1 MKYFIDYGHGGDDPG
16 AIGENVLEKN
26 INKLVG
32 ERVKFHLERHGQTVI
47 LTRVNDESV
56 SLQER
61 VNIINKNNCD
71 LGISIHCNSFS
82 DTSVQGIETYTWGN
96 KSREKLL
103 AEKVHKEIIK
113 AKLCYK
119 NRGLKESQFTILS
132 PDIPCCLVELGFI
145 SNESDRKLILDN
157 IENFA
162 IAITKGLLAF
172 YEISYKKQPD
182 VPIESVKKEDA
193 EDGKYYRVQVGAY
206 KTKQYAI
213 DLAESLKKQGYPAI
227 INYY

>member
-1 MKYFIDYGHGGDDPG
+1 MKYFIDYGHGGNDSG
-16 AIGENVLEKN
+16 AVGGSVLEKN

-47 LTRVNDESV
+47 LTRNNDETV

-61 VNIINKNNCD
+61 VNIINKNKCD

-82 DTSVQGIETYTWGN
+82 DTTVQGVETYTWGN
-96 KSREKLL
+96 KLREKLL

-113 AKLCYK
+113 AKLYYK

-132 PDIPCCLVELGFI
+132 PDIPCILIELGFI
-145 SNESDRKLILDN
+145 SNELDRKLILDN
-157 IENFA
+157 IESFA
-162 IAITKGLLAF
+162 IAITKGLLSF
-172 YEISYKKQPD
+172 YDIPYKTVEAND
-182 VPIESVKKEDA
+182 SVKKEEVA
-193 EDGKYYRVQVGAY
+193 EDVKFYRVQVGAY

-213 DLAESLKKQGYPAI
+213 DLAENLKKQGYPAI